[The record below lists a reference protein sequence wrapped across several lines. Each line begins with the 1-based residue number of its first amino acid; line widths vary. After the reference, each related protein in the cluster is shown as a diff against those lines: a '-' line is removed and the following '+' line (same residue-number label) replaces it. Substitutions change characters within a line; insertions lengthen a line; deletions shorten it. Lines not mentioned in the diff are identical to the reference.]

1 MHFECISMALARKKM
16 QTRSGSKRPPP
27 WRHQKFK
34 EVRIS
39 MKNRNASAIHCP
51 QLQNDAPASKKQ
63 KSSKAVRF
71 DYRPSREDGVSCYK
85 GNSPQDSQES
95 RMENSPSEQLLDRLS
110 IEVDQ
115 FPDEAEKQDQVE
127 VLEVDEAEQC
137 MMDTAEDS
145 NVDELMNGSMAVLEE
160 ATTVSLI
167 DDFHNQEKDNFMDQH
182 TRNIENNDHQLDSE
196 KREDTFI
203 DIASPD
209 SSPTDLADKDEEY
222 KQRYL
227 NLKATAWHWAST
239 YFPPPTSIPGS
250 SQSPLNLTNLCHSS
264 PQLME
269 YANYI
274 SVCTD
279 TSTWEDVFDK
289 QRTFLVYSILGKLI
303 DVHIFGHEM
312 FGATD
317 EQLHTLRAADE
328 ESIMDDGTSSPSHPL
343 PSNPRTNAPLPLQP
357 STAKPNV
364 PKKSPPS

>member
-1 MHFECISMALARKKM
+1 
-16 QTRSGSKRPPP
+16 
-27 WRHQKFK
+27 
-34 EVRIS
+34 
-39 MKNRNASAIHCP
+39 MKNRNASAIDCP

-95 RMENSPSEQLLDRLS
+95 RMESSPSEQLLDRLS

-115 FPDEAEKQDQVE
+115 FPDEAEKQDQVEVLEVDEAEKQDQVE

-145 NVDELMNGSMAVLEE
+145 NVDELMNGSMAALEE

-167 DDFHNQEKDNFMDQH
+167 DDFHNQEKDNFVDQN

-196 KREDTFI
+196 KREDAFI

-250 SQSPLNLTNLCHSS
+250 SQPPLNLTDLCHSS

-328 ESIMDDGTSSPSHPL
+328 ESIMDDGTSSPSDPL
-343 PSNPRTNAPLPLQP
+343 PSNPRTNTPLPLQP